1 MEIMY
6 DAFISY
12 SHKDMEWAQWIQK
25 HLESYRIPRNL
36 CPDRP
41 SGSHLRIFRDQT
53 DLAGVEVTTSLR
65 RELRLSRFLVVVC
78 SPNSAASRWVND
90 EVAYFGGLG
99 RQDKII
105 AFIVDGEPDSDNPAL
120 ECYPPEMRSTAERAM
135 LGANVQE
142 IGKAKALLKVVS
154 LLIGVRFNRLVDR
167 EKQRRR
173 RSAITIAAILLVVSA
188 SLAAL
193 LWRNAQIS
201 RRNRALSRDVYG
213 AAIVAFAQKEVL
225 SPEDFDRI
233 RESAEAGNTYA
244 ATLVGDCYGKGWGV
258 QRDDAAAVAW
268 YRRAAEAGD
277 TMGMIAL
284 ANCYLFGTGVEV
296 DAGKSFEWNM
306 RAAEAGSPEA
316 MLNVALDYEGGH
328 GAPQSPEA
336 AFMWYSRAAT
346 EGNDLA
352 MYNLA
357 RCYRTGYGTPASPD
371 KAFYWMK
378 ELAEKG
384 NTEAMYNLAIMYQ
397 GGYGTAENPKAAY
410 AWYRK
415 AADAGDADALYM
427 TGWCL
432 ENGYGV
438 DDPAREWYTR
448 AAQAGNEDAARA
460 LERLE
465 MPAGQ
470 PSVG

>member
-1 MEIMY
+1 MDAFEY

-12 SHKDMEWAQWIQK
+12 SHRDLKWAKWIQEK
-25 HLESYRIPRNL
+25 LETFHIPDGADEPFTNR
-36 CPDRP
+36 R
-41 SGSHLRIFRDQT
+41 RMRVFRDQT

-65 RELRLSRFLVVVC
+65 RELRLSRFLIVVC

-90 EVAYFGGLG
+90 EVAYFEGLG
-99 RQDKII
+99 RQDNII

-120 ECYPPEMRSTAERAM
+120 ECYPPRMRSTGERSM

-142 IGKAKALLKVVS
+142 IGKVKALLKVVS

-173 RSAITIAAILLVVSA
+173 RNAITIAAILLVVSA

-193 LWRNAQIS
+193 LWRNAEIS
-201 RRNRALSRDVYG
+201 RRNKALSRDVFG

-244 ATLVGDCYGKGWGV
+244 ATLLGDCYGKGWGV
-258 QRDDAAAVAW
+258 KQNDEAAFAW

-277 TMGMIAL
+277 AMGMS
-284 ANCYLFGTGVEV
+284 VEA

-328 GAPQSPEA
+328 GVPESPSA

-346 EGNDLA
+346 EGNELA

-357 RCYRTGYGTPASPD
+357 RCYRTGYGTPASPE
-371 KAFYWMK
+371 KAFFWMK
-378 ELAEKG
+378 ELAEEG

-397 GGYGTAENPKAAY
+397 EGYGTPEDPKAAY

-438 DDPAREWYTR
+438 DDPALEWYTR
-448 AAQAGNEDAARA
+448 AAEAGNGDAAAA
-460 LERLE
+460 LTRLE
-465 MPAGQ
+465 TSARQ